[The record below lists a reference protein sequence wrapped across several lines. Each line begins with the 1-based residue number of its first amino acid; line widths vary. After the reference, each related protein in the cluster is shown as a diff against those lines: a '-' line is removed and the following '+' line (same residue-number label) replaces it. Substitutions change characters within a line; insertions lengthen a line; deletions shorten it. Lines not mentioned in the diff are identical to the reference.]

1 MAVDLEALIQQ
12 AKQLPA
18 SQRVRLIAE
27 LSADMVRTQDPSL
40 FQEQNR
46 IGRSSKTLKQ
56 ILEEQGVELYDGS
69 SPQVWPEDED
79 VDEFIEWRRRERA
92 ASRRAQISQEG

>member
-27 LSADMVRTQDPSL
+27 LSADMVRSHRSAPFEEQDH
-40 FQEQNR
+40 
-46 IGRSSKTLKQ
+46 IGRSSKTIEQ
-56 ILEEQGVELYDGS
+56 IIEAQGVKPYDGLTE
-69 SPQVWPEDED
+69 QVWPEDED
-79 VDEFIEWRRRERA
+79 VEDFIKWRRQQRA
-92 ASRRAQISQEG
+92 ASRRTHANEGT